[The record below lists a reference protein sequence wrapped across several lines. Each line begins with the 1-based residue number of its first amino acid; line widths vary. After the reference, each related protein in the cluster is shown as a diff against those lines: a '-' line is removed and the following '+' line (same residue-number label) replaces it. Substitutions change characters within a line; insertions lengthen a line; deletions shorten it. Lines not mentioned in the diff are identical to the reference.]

1 MAFFSG
7 QRLFD
12 RKTYWRM
19 RKHINRFYFILQ
31 SNSYSIKER
40 SKKYAL
46 DALTLSY
53 TLKATLNSL
62 VIACFISAVL
72 YGVNT
77 LLAPRLN
84 DAGWKV
90 QDDGDYVT
98 FLASVAG
105 IGGVFIGLY
114 YAALT
119 SVGSAIYAK
128 VPGSI
133 RDLLAR
139 ERSGSVY
146 MRYLSMLTLLC
157 VTLIACRVVGLP
169 RIIVAVPFIALLAGA
184 GIVAFVK
191 LGRSAFNLFD
201 PTALSY
207 HVFEEFNK
215 AIFITMPGSPH
226 WSVPAFQHHAY
237 KLANHSIETL
247 RLLID
252 ITIKEEHQNGRPLTQ
267 LTCNVLLFLTDYE
280 NLKRKIP
287 SDSHWYPQQYKH
299 RDWYATPAHR
309 VLIAHRTGT
318 KLQPDMTRSLNWVEE
333 QLHADIFRTITMT
346 ITQAR
351 HADAIQLINHL
362 EPYIEA
368 NVANGKFSDAF
379 ELAERASKSIIK
391 TINDANKK
399 HPHLTDLE
407 RLSIIESIA
416 SLPIKI
422 ALAINKHLQNT
433 SMQKL
438 TKSLANVNW
447 SAKET
452 LYDINLPVCLLQQGE
467 WLFARL
473 SMEFRSEGRVISP
486 TWYQNDILNLAFSK
500 NLAELI
506 MSFSRRSLTFYKN
519 FSDSFSSQDDR
530 WLKACIQSSEYE
542 FWHKAERT
550 QQELNNS
557 WLASNESRFL
567 QGLPWPSL
575 KTDEI
580 GGEIVKH
587 KKELILSIAKQAE
600 LLLAERIEDFPD
612 YLGQFSFILGEAFL
626 RALCENDHKHSNSIF
641 HTYMFS
647 CITRFERLR
656 PPGGTTAGIED
667 SFRTAAAC
675 LLDLI
680 ELSGYAMFLSE
691 FHGNKALWEPV
702 KAAWSTLS
710 TGKSRDTIMA
720 YLGLVANLND
730 NGFGLPL
737 RAELRFEW
745 ERVILD
751 LFKNLETEEIIERHP
766 ISISYRFVHPS
777 PLIQSLD
784 FRSFERLPSGY
795 DLFIVSW
802 YMHAIKPDALKLSWK
817 QEHLLKTINLV
828 NSRSEGVGDQK

>member
-1 MAFFSG
+1 MALFSG

-19 RKHINRFYFILQ
+19 RKHINRFHFALQ
-31 SNSYSIKER
+31 SKSYSIKDR
-40 SKKYAL
+40 TKKYAL

-53 TLKATLNSL
+53 TLKATLNSII
-62 VIACFISAVL
+62 IACSISAAL
-72 YGVNT
+72 YGLNA
-77 LLAPRLN
+77 LLASPLN
-84 DAGWKV
+84 NAGWKV

-169 RIIVAVPFIALLAGA
+169 RIIVAIPFIALLSGA

-201 PTALSY
+201 PTALSH

-215 AIFITMPGSPH
+215 AIFIAMPGSPH
-226 WSVPAFQHHAY
+226 WTSPAFQHHAY

-252 ITIKEEHQNGRPLTQ
+252 ITMKETHQNGRPLTQ
-267 LTCNVLLFLTDYE
+267 LTCQVLQFLTDYE

-309 VLIAHRTGT
+309 VMIAHRTGT
-318 KLQPDMTRSLNWVEE
+318 KLQPDMTRSLQWVE
-333 QLHADIFRTITMT
+333 QKLHADVFRTITMT

-351 HADAIQLINHL
+351 HADAILLINHL
-362 EPYIEA
+362 ETYIKA
-368 NVANGKFSDAF
+368 NIANGNFSDAF
-379 ELAERASKSIIK
+379 ELVERASKTIIE
-391 TINDANKK
+391 TLNNANKK
-399 HPHLTDLE
+399 PSNLTDLE
-407 RLSIIESIA
+407 RLSIVESVA
-416 SLPIKI
+416 SLPITI
-422 ALAINKHLQNT
+422 ALALTKHLGRTNIHQ
-433 SMQKL
+433 L
-438 TKSLANVNW
+438 TKSLMNVNW

-452 LYDINLPVCLLQQGE
+452 LYDIKLPTCLLQQGE
-467 WLFARL
+467 WLFTRL

-486 TWYQNDILNLAFSK
+486 AWYQNDILNLAFSK

-506 MSFSRRSLTFYKN
+506 VAFPRKSLTFYKEL
-519 FSDSFSSQDDR
+519 SDGFSSREAR
-530 WLKACIQSSEYE
+530 WLKACIQSCEYE
-542 FWHKAERT
+542 FLHKAERT
-550 QQELNNS
+550 QQELNRS
-557 WLASNESRFL
+557 WLSSNKSRSL
-567 QGLPWPSL
+567 SDLPWPSVNI
-575 KTDEI
+575 DEVES
-580 GGEIVKH
+580 EITKH
-587 KKELILSIAKQAE
+587 KKELILSIAQQAD
-600 LLLAERIEDFPD
+600 LLLAESIEDFPD
-612 YLGQFSFILGEAFL
+612 YPGQFSFIIGEAFL
-626 RALCENDHKHSNSIF
+626 QALCENDHTLSNSIF
-641 HTYMFS
+641 HTYMLS
-647 CITRFERLR
+647 CITRFEKLR
-656 PPGGTTAGIED
+656 PPAGTTAGIEN

-675 LLDLI
+675 LLDLM
-680 ELSGYAMFLSE
+680 ELSGYAMLLSE

-710 TGKSRDTIMA
+710 TGQSREAIMA
-720 YLGLVANLND
+720 YLSLVANLNN

-737 RAELRFEW
+737 RAELRFDW

-751 LFKNLETEEIIERHP
+751 LFKNLETEEIIEHHG
-766 ISISYRFVHPS
+766 ISVAYRFVHAS
-777 PLIQSLD
+777 ALIQSLD
-784 FRSFERLPSGY
+784 FRHFEKLPSGY

-802 YMHAIKPDALKLSWK
+802 YVDAIKPNTLKLNWK
-817 QEHLLKTINLV
+817 QERLLKTINMA
-828 NSRSEGVGDQK
+828 SSDSEGVGD

>member
-1 MAFFSG
+1 MALFSG

-12 RKTYWRM
+12 RKIYWRM
-19 RKHINRFYFILQ
+19 RKHINRFHFILQ
-31 SNSYSIKER
+31 SKSYSFKDR
-40 SKKYAL
+40 AKKNAL
-46 DALTLSY
+46 DTLTLSY

-62 VIACFISAVL
+62 VIACFISAAL

-77 LLAPRLN
+77 LLASPLN

-184 GIVAFVK
+184 GIVAFVM

-215 AIFITMPGSPH
+215 AILITMPGSPH
-226 WSVPAFQHHAY
+226 WSASAFQHHAY

-252 ITIKEEHQNGRPLTQ
+252 ITMKETHQNGRPLTQ
-267 LTCNVLLFLTDYE
+267 LTCHVLLFLTAYE

-299 RDWYATPAHR
+299 RDWYATPGHR
-309 VLIAHRTGT
+309 VMIAHRTGT
-318 KLQPDMTRSLNWVEE
+318 KLQPDMTRSLHWVE
-333 QLHADIFRTITMT
+333 QKLHADLFRTFTMA
-346 ITQAR
+346 IAQAR
-351 HADAIQLINHL
+351 HADVIQLISHL
-362 EPYIEA
+362 ESYIKA
-368 NVANGKFSDAF
+368 NVTNGNFSDAF
-379 ELAERASKSIIK
+379 GLVERASKTIIEA
-391 TINDANKK
+391 INDSSKK
-399 HPHLTDLE
+399 SLHLTDLE
-407 RLSIIESIA
+407 RLSIIESVA
-416 SLPIKI
+416 SLPITI
-422 ALAINKHLQNT
+422 ALALTKYLEHT
-433 SMQKL
+433 SIQKL
-438 TKSLANVNW
+438 AKSLANVNW

-452 LYDINLPVCLLQQGE
+452 LYNINLPTYLVQQGE
-467 WLFARL
+467 WLFTRL

-486 TWYQNDILNLAFSK
+486 VWYQNDILNLAFSK
-500 NLAELI
+500 SLAELI
-506 MSFSRRSLTFYKN
+506 VSFPRRSCAFYKN
-519 FSDSFSSQDDR
+519 FSDSFSSHETR
-530 WLKACIQSSEYE
+530 WLKACVQSSEYE

-550 QQELNNS
+550 QQELNTS
-557 WLASNESRFL
+557 WLSSNESRVL
-567 QGLPWPSL
+567 SDLPWPLL
-575 KTDEI
+575 KVNELESEI
-580 GGEIVKH
+580 AKH
-587 KKELILSIAKQAE
+587 KKELILSIAQQSY
-600 LLLAERIEDFPD
+600 LLLSERIEDFPD
-612 YLGQFSFILGEAFL
+612 YPGQFSFIIGEAFL
-626 RALCENDHKHSNSIF
+626 QALCENDDTLSNSIF
-641 HTYMFS
+641 HTYMLS
-647 CITRFERLR
+647 CITRFENLR
-656 PPGGTTAGIED
+656 PPSGTTAGVED

-680 ELSGYAMFLSE
+680 ELSGYALLLAE

-702 KAAWSTLS
+702 KAAWSALS
-710 TGKSRDTIMA
+710 TGASRDTIMA
-720 YLGLVANLND
+720 YLSLVTNLNN

-751 LFKNLETEEIIERHP
+751 LFRDLEIEEIIEHRG
-766 ISISYRFVHPS
+766 ISVAHRFVHPS
-777 PLIQSLD
+777 ALIQSLD
-784 FRSFERLPSGY
+784 FSHFERLPSGY

-802 YMHAIKPDALKLSWK
+802 YVNAIKPNVFKLNWK
-817 QEHLLKTINLV
+817 QERLLKTINLV
-828 NSRSEGVGDQK
+828 NSGSESIGD